1 MTKLDL
7 SPGCRECRKLTE
19 HTICLANRPEETVV
33 FLRQLIAHSLHRLII
48 PQAEE
53 EAEESNPD
61 MDPEEALEVLS
72 DEGLPE
78 IHKMARGLLRD
89 QLISICFIEKCPL
102 YTSLMNT
109 PERSHRNSHLSV
121 PLAITE
127 AIHLYKPELNK
138 VLVMRK
144 PKDKAKM
151 MSPITPETDMIQGP
165 NDPYKKTKRAK
176 MEDLSESE

>member
-1 MTKLDL
+1 MKFYLQGIENARRLKSTRSVWLIALK
-7 SPGCRECRKLTE
+7 
-19 HTICLANRPEETVV
+19 ETV
-33 FLRQLIAHSLHRLII
+33 FFRQLIADSLHRLVI

-61 MDPEEALEVLS
+61 MDPEEALEVLL
-72 DEGLPE
+72 DERLPE
-78 IHKMARGLLRD
+78 LHKMARELLRD
-89 QLISICFIEKCPL
+89 QLISIYFIDKCPL

-109 PERSHRNSHLSV
+109 AACNWHLSV

-127 AIHLYKPELNK
+127 AMHLYKQELNK
-138 VLVMRK
+138 VLVNRK

-165 NDPYKKTKRAK
+165 NDPYQKKKTAK
-176 MEDLSESE
+176 MEDFSESE